1 MGKEKI
7 LNPTTAFGDSQL
19 ASAADS
25 AKIYSDGP
33 GKPHWLAEYLC

>member
-1 MGKEKI
+1 M
-7 LNPTTAFGDSQL
+7 AFGDSQL

-33 GKPHWLAEYLC
+33 GLAALVSRLSLMAIVGS